1 MKTLR
6 FGLAAAWA
14 VAVAVCTG
22 PEAAAQTPSPTGAP
36 YVVKVGDTYVPLADF
51 DHIFRKNNRDGVA
64 TAEAL
69 DAYMELFINFKLK
82 VLEAQAQGL
91 DTADAFR
98 KELAGYRSQ
107 LARPY
112 LVDTTLLGD
121 LVEEAWQRSREEVRA
136 RHILVNCAEN
146 ASPADTLAAW
156 KRADALR
163 KRILTGEDFG
173 TVARSKGGSDDP
185 SVKDNGGDLGWFT
198 AFQMVYPFE
207 TAAYTTPVGQIS
219 QLVRTRYGYH
229 ILEVTG
235 RRSAQGEVRVAHILV
250 RSSASDDKQ
259 KQAQAEQ
266 RIREIHGLVAGG
278 TGWNEMALK
287 YSEDGTSASKGG
299 ELPWFGTGRMVEEF
313 ETAAFALQVDGEISQ
328 PFRTSYGW
336 HIVKRLEFKGP
347 PAFETV
353 RKDIEKKVSKDS
365 RAQMTRDSFIAQLK
379 KEYSFA
385 LQASATEPLRKLAFA
400 TDSAFYEGHS
410 LPALAAADRGK
421 ILLTLGGQRWTV
433 GDFADFLA
441 TTRVRNPE
449 AGPAAVLDAQ
459 LKLWSEQRLLDH
471 EDARLETKHNDF
483 RLLMEEYHD
492 GILLFEL
499 TDQLVWSRAVKDS
512 AGLAAFHAAHAD
524 RFMWGPRADVR
535 IFTCRDADI
544 AAEVRKTLRKG
555 GDIAARMAE
564 LTATS
569 ALAVRLEE
577 GRFEAGVNP
586 WADKVLEEQAA
597 GTLTVSR
604 KGPTFREFSAGGNE
618 VILVE
623 IRGVSGPEAKSLA
636 ESRGP
641 AIAAY
646 QDHLEAEW
654 IAQLRAKYPVT
665 VYREALHSLAGR

>member
-1 MKTLR
+1 
-6 FGLAAAWA
+6 
-14 VAVAVCTG
+14 
-22 PEAAAQTPSPTGAP
+22 
-36 YVVKVGDTYVPLADF
+36 
-51 DHIFRKNNRDGVA
+51 
-64 TAEAL
+64 
-69 DAYMELFINFKLK
+69 
-82 VLEAQAQGL
+82 
-91 DTADAFR
+91 
-98 KELAGYRSQ
+98 
-107 LARPY
+107 
-112 LVDTTLLGD
+112 
-121 LVEEAWQRSREEVRA
+121 
-136 RHILVNCAEN
+136 
-146 ASPADTLAAW
+146 
-156 KRADALR
+156 
-163 KRILTGEDFG
+163 
-173 TVARSKGGSDDP
+173 
-185 SVKDNGGDLGWFT
+185 
-198 AFQMVYPFE
+198 
-207 TAAYTTPVGQIS
+207 
-219 QLVRTRYGYH
+219 
-229 ILEVTG
+229 
-235 RRSAQGEVRVAHILV
+235 
-250 RSSASDDKQ
+250 
-259 KQAQAEQ
+259 
-266 RIREIHGLVAGG
+266 
-278 TGWNEMALK
+278 
-287 YSEDGTSASKGG
+287 
-299 ELPWFGTGRMVEEF
+299 
-313 ETAAFALQVDGEISQ
+313 
-328 PFRTSYGW
+328 
-336 HIVKRLEFKGP
+336 
-347 PAFETV
+347 V

-400 TDSAFYEGHS
+400 TDSAFYEGHP
-410 LPALAAADRGK
+410 LPALATADRSK

-512 AGLAAFHAAHAD
+512 AGLAAFHAAHPD

-564 LTATS
+564 LTAAS

-597 GTLTVSR
+597 GTLAVGR
-604 KGPTFREFSAGGNE
+604 KGPTFREYSAGGNE

-636 ESRGP
+636 EARGP

>member
-14 VAVAVCTG
+14 VAVAVGTG

-51 DHIFRKNNRDGVA
+51 DHTFRKNNRDGVA

-91 DTADAFR
+91 DTAEAFR

-112 LVDTTLLGD
+112 LVDNALLGD

-146 ASPADTLAAW
+146 ASPADTLTAW

-185 SVKDNGGDLGWFT
+185 SAKDNGGDLGWFT

-207 TAAYTTPVGQIS
+207 TAAYSTPVGQIS
-219 QLVRTRYGYH
+219 PLVRTRYGYH

-235 RRSAQGEVRVAHILV
+235 RRAAQGEVRAAHILV

-278 TGWNEMALK
+278 AAWNEIALK

-379 KEYSFA
+379 KEYNFA
-385 LQASATEPLRKLAFA
+385 LQASAVEPLRKLAFA
-400 TDSAFYEGHS
+400 TDSAFYEGHP

-421 ILLTLGGQRWTV
+421 VLLTLGGERWTL
-433 GDFADFLA
+433 GDFADFLT

-449 AGPAAVLDAQ
+449 AGPGAVLDAQ

-471 EDARLETKHNDF
+471 EDARLEVKHNDF

-499 TDQLVWSRAVKDS
+499 TDELVWSRAVKDS

-524 RFMWGPRADVR
+524 RFMWGPRANVR

-597 GTLTVSR
+597 GTLAVGR
-604 KGPTFREFSAGGNE
+604 KGTTFREYSAGGNE

-636 ESRGP
+636 EARGP